1 MHEDKWFN
9 LYLAMRSEHFEA
21 LKQHAEHFGHYLTLV
36 MAVLTVTGAAVFE
49 LHQSAVC
56 PLVVGA
62 VASIGFVT
70 NIGLCIVAIFVCSRY
85 YEAFLEA
92 VSVMAKLEASLHLE
106 ARPSGAGNSG
116 GTSVPFANDADL
128 FPDRYRR
135 DRALHKSEA
144 SFVKAARWKG
154 VNLLVIVTM
163 CLLALANLVVW
174 AGAILAISGR
184 WSL

>member
-1 MHEDKWFN
+1 MDEDKWFN

-21 LKQHAEHFGHYLTLV
+21 LKEHRAHFSHYLTLV

-49 LHQSAVC
+49 LHRSAVC

-62 VASIGFVT
+62 VASIGFLT
-70 NIGLCIVAIFVCSRY
+70 NIILCIVASLVCNRY

-92 VSVMAKLEASLHLE
+92 VTVMAKLEAWLHLE
-106 ARPSGAGNSG
+106 ARPSPAGNSG
-116 GTSVPFANDADL
+116 GTSVPFPNDADL

-154 VNLLVIVTM
+154 ANRLVMLTM
-163 CLLALANLVVW
+163 GLLAFANLFVW
-174 AGAILAISGR
+174 AGAIVLISGA
-184 WSL
+184 

>member
-1 MHEDKWFN
+1 MDNNEWFS

-21 LKQHAEHFGHYLTLV
+21 LKQHGEHFSHYLTLV

-49 LHQSAVC
+49 LHRSAVC

-62 VASIGFVT
+62 VASIGFAT
-70 NIGLCIVAIFVCSRY
+70 NVGLCIVAIFVCNRY

-92 VSVMAKLEASLHLE
+92 VTVMAKLEASLHLE
-106 ARPSGAGNSG
+106 TRPSAAQG
-116 GTSVPFANDADL
+116 GTALVPFRNDADL

-154 VNLLVIVTM
+154 ANLLVMLTM
-163 CLLALANLVVW
+163 GLLALANLLVW
-174 AGAILAISGR
+174 ALAIVVITSA
-184 WSL
+184 LPL